1 MADKFATVDDYISS
15 FPEDVQ
21 AVLEQVRR
29 TIHSA
34 VPRAGETIGY
44 QIPTITLDGKYL
56 VYFAGWK
63 QHISLYPLPDMDEGL
78 EREIAPTKR
87 ARARCV
93 SHSETPSRRPD
104 QETGGA
110 PRSAAHTAV
119 IVRHAS
125 VSDTTLARLC

>member
-29 TIHSA
+29 TIHRA
-34 VPRAGETIGY
+34 VPRAGETISY

-78 EREIAPTKR
+78 EQEIAPYKAGKGT
-87 ARARCV
+87 
-93 SHSETPSRRPD
+93 
-104 QETGGA
+104 
-110 PRSAAHTAV
+110 
-119 IVRHAS
+119 VRFPLEEPIPHDLIKKLVALL
-125 VSDTTLARLC
+125 VQHRTRQ